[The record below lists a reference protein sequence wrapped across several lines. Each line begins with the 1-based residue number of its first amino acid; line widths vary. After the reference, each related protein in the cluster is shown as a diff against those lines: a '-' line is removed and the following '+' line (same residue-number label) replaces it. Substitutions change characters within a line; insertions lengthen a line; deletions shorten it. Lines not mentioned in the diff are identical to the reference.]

1 MRPTCVREGGS
12 SPPSRTHVGLD
23 HGGSVKIMS
32 PQQDVDIA
40 ARTRAARRRLIQ
52 RIISTTRIHS
62 QRELQQMLVTH
73 GFTVTQA
80 TLSRDLKAMRAS
92 KARTASGK
100 QVYVLPEAGAPGQ
113 KRLPDDAEVQADQ
126 HLAHLAEELLVSVA
140 CAHGD
145 VVLQTPPGAAQLMAA
160 AVDDAMLPG
169 VLGTI
174 AGDNTILIATT
185 GDATGLAIA
194 QHIASL
200 SDRTPESPGP
210 H

>member
-1 MRPTCVREGGS
+1 MRPTCVREGRS

>member
-1 MRPTCVREGGS
+1 MKT
-12 SPPSRTHVGLD
+12 
-23 HGGSVKIMS
+23 KS
-32 PQQDVDIA
+32 PQEVVDIA
-40 ARTRAARRRLIQ
+40 ARTRAARRRLIE
-52 RIISTTRIHS
+52 RFISTTRIHS
-62 QRELQQMLVTH
+62 QRELQQMLTTH
-73 GFTVTQA
+73 GFNVTQA

-113 KRLPDDAEVQADQ
+113 KRLPDDAEARANQ

-174 AGDNTILIATT
+174 AGDDTILIATT
-185 GDATGLAIA
+185 GDAAGLASA

-200 SDRTPESPGP
+200 SKSIPDGIANRP
-210 H
+210 HRPQRPTS

>member
-1 MRPTCVREGGS
+1 M
-12 SPPSRTHVGLD
+12 
-23 HGGSVKIMS
+23 KIMS

-62 QRELQQMLVTH
+62 QRELQQMLTTH
-73 GFTVTQA
+73 GFNVTQA

>member
-126 HLAHLAEELLVSVA
+126 HLAHLSEELLVSVA

>member
-1 MRPTCVREGGS
+1 MRPTCVRGGGS

>member
-1 MRPTCVREGGS
+1 MRLTCVREGGS

>member
-1 MRPTCVREGGS
+1 MLAEHGIRVSQGTLSKDLLDIGAVRVRS
-12 SPPSRTHVGLD
+12 SAGVLVYAPPGLD
-23 HGGSVKIMS
+23 VASDRTLRE
-32 PQQDVDIA
+32 QRL
-40 ARTRAARRRLIQ
+40 ARIC
-52 RIISTTRIHS
+52 
-62 QRELQQMLVTH
+62 
-73 GFTVTQA
+73 
-80 TLSRDLKAMRAS
+80 
-92 KARTASGK
+92 
-100 QVYVLPEAGAPGQ
+100 
-113 KRLPDDAEVQADQ
+113 AEV
-126 HLAHLAEELLVSVA
+126 LVSAEASANLLVIK
-140 CAHGD
+140 
-145 VVLQTPPGAAQLMAA
+145 TPPGAAQLMAA

>member
-1 MRPTCVREGGS
+1 MNAT
-12 SPPSRTHVGLD
+12 
-23 HGGSVKIMS
+23 S
-32 PQQDVDIA
+32 PQEAGDIA
-40 ARTRAARRRLIQ
+40 ARTRAARRRLIE
-52 RIISTTRIHS
+52 RLISTTRIHS
-62 QRELQQMLVTH
+62 QRELQQMLETR
-73 GFTVTQA
+73 GFSVTQA

-113 KRLPDDAEVQADQ
+113 KRLPDDAEVRANQ

-174 AGDNTILIATT
+174 AGDDTILIATT
-185 GDATGLAIA
+185 GDTAGLAIA

-200 SDRTPESPGP
+200 SESAREGPAVPTDR
-210 H
+210 

>member
-1 MRPTCVREGGS
+1 MNA
-12 SPPSRTHVGLD
+12 
-23 HGGSVKIMS
+23 KS
-32 PQQDVDIA
+32 PQEAVDIA
-40 ARTRAARRRLIQ
+40 ARTRAARRRLIE
-52 RIISTTRIHS
+52 RLISTTRIHS
-62 QRELQQMLVTH
+62 QRELQQMLETH
-73 GFTVTQA
+73 GFSVTQA

-174 AGDNTILIATT
+174 AGDDTILIATT
-185 GDATGLAIA
+185 GDAAGLAIA

-200 SDRTPESPGP
+200 SKSIPEGIANRPDRPDRPSS
-210 H
+210 

>member
-194 QHIASL
+194 QHIAAL

>member
-1 MRPTCVREGGS
+1 MRPTCVREGGDL
-12 SPPSRTHVGLD
+12 PPSRTHVGLD

-160 AVDDAMLPG
+160 AVDDAVLPG

>member
-1 MRPTCVREGGS
+1 MNAQ
-12 SPPSRTHVGLD
+12 
-23 HGGSVKIMS
+23 S
-32 PQQDVDIA
+32 PQEAVDIA
-40 ARTRAARRRLIQ
+40 ARTRAARRRLIE
-52 RIISTTRIHS
+52 RLINTTRIHS
-62 QRELQQMLVTH
+62 QRELQQMLETH
-73 GFTVTQA
+73 GFSVTQA

-113 KRLPDDAEVQADQ
+113 KRLPDDAEARANQ

-145 VVLQTPPGAAQLMAA
+145 VVLQTPPGAAQLMTA

-174 AGDNTILIATT
+174 AGDDTILIATT
-185 GDATGLAIA
+185 GDAAGLAIA

-200 SDRTPESPGP
+200 SKSVPEEIDNRPDRPSR
-210 H
+210 

>member
-1 MRPTCVREGGS
+1 M
-12 SPPSRTHVGLD
+12 
-23 HGGSVKIMS
+23 KIMS

-140 CAHGD
+140 GAHGD

>member
-12 SPPSRTHVGLD
+12 SPPSRTHVGLN

>member
-1 MRPTCVREGGS
+1 MKT
-12 SPPSRTHVGLD
+12 T
-23 HGGSVKIMS
+23 S
-32 PQQDVDIA
+32 PQEVVDIA
-40 ARTRAARRRLIQ
+40 ARTRAARRRLIE
-52 RIISTTRIHS
+52 RFISTTRIHS
-62 QRELQQMLVTH
+62 QRELQQMLTTH
-73 GFTVTQA
+73 GFSVTQA

-113 KRLPDDAEVQADQ
+113 KRLPDDVEGRVDQ
-126 HLAHLAEELLVSVA
+126 HLAHMVEELLVSVA

-174 AGDNTILIATT
+174 AGDDTILIATS
-185 GDATGLAIA
+185 GDAAGLAVA
-194 QHIASL
+194 RHIASL
-200 SDRTPESPGP
+200 SNSAHEGP
-210 H
+210 DGDPDH